1 MPRPRPLSDD
11 DLAVAAKQVF
21 WDRGY
26 ERTAIDDLQ
35 HATGLS
41 RSSLYLVFETKRAL
55 FDAAL
60 SEYATSFIDPRLRPV
75 EAQDAGLR
83 EAAAFFRGL
92 ARYFRGDNADR
103 GCLFVNAIAELA
115 GRDPSFSPIA
125 RDFTKRLRAAFSN
138 ALSHA
143 AADGAMETELVS
155 RRARMLTALLLG
167 VWIAVRSEPAAA
179 AADCRAIALEITS
192 WGSSPRTSMSVGRGS
207 KH

>member
-1 MPRPRPLSDD
+1 MPRRRAYSEG

-26 ERTAIDDLQ
+26 ERTAVDDLQ

-41 RSSLYLVFETKRAL
+41 RSSLYLLFDTKRAV

-60 SEYATSFIDPRLRPV
+60 SQYVTSFIDPRLRPV
-75 EAQDAGLR
+75 EAPGAGLR
-83 EAAAFFRGL
+83 EAAALFEGL
-92 ARYFRGDNADR
+92 ADYFRRGDAER

-125 RDFTKRLRAAFSN
+125 RSFTTRLQAAFSN

-143 AADGAMETELVS
+143 APDGAMEAEQVS
-155 RRARMLTALLLG
+155 RRARMLTASLLG
-167 VWIAVRSEPAAA
+167 VWLAVRADPTTA
-179 AADCRAIALEITS
+179 AADCRAIALEIAS
-192 WGSSPRTSMSVGRGS
+192 W
-207 KH
+207 

>member
-1 MPRPRPLSDD
+1 MPRPRPLSDG
-11 DLAVAAKQVF
+11 DLALAAKQVF

-55 FDAAL
+55 FDAAV

-75 EAQDAGLR
+75 EAPDAGLR
-83 EAAAFFRGL
+83 EAAALFRGL
-92 ARYFRGDNADR
+92 ASYFRRDDADR

-125 RDFTKRLRAAFSN
+125 RDFTTRLRGAFSN

-143 AADGAMETELVS
+143 AADGAMERELVS
-155 RRARMLTALLLG
+155 RRVRMLTALLLG
-167 VWIAVRSEPAAA
+167 VWIAVRSDPAAA

-192 WGSSPRTSMSVGRGS
+192 WGSSPRTSMRAGRGT
-207 KH
+207 KR